1 MKRTL
6 LFVGFVLLAA
16 AGFAAFKAEKKQ
28 TLASEISF
36 NIGSASQSVSLAD
49 FVELKEAD
57 YETLTGKKLGFFGK
71 MQFHQQQRSLR
82 KLINS
87 DGTIDDNEVSE
98 KAYKNLDS
106 TKGFNL
112 TGFMMG
118 LTLSV
123 VGVLIMYLVKDER
136 RKNRATW
143 AWVGAA
149 FWVAFLLL
157 IIAVV

>member
-1 MKRTL
+1 MKKTL
-6 LFVGFVLLAA
+6 LFVGFILLGA

-28 TLASEISF
+28 KTASEF
-36 NIGSASQSVSLAD
+36 NLQIGSQDKSVSMAD
-49 FVELKEAD
+49 FVEMKDED
-57 YETLTGKKLGFFGK
+57 YEMLTGQKLGLFGR

-87 DGTIDDNEVSE
+87 DGTIDENEAA
-98 KAYKNLDS
+98 KTYKDLDRS
-106 TKGFNL
+106 KGFNL

-118 LTLSV
+118 LTLSL
-123 VGVLIMYLVKDER
+123 VGVASMYIVKDER

-149 FWVAFLLL
+149 FWVLFLVLL
-157 IIAVV
+157 IAFV